1 MKSKDELKEIYNK
14 NDTAYYFDVIIRFWD
29 RDIDFSDILS
39 DKKLYQEN
47 NVLGSIKQTDLLK
60 FIIKLDIQYYLIMG
74 GLIKFVI
81 RLNIL

>member
-14 NDTAYYFDVIIRFWD
+14 NDTAYYFDAIIRFWD

-47 NVLGSIKQTDLLK
+47 NVLGSIK
-60 FIIKLDIQYYLIMG
+60 
-74 GLIKFVI
+74 
-81 RLNIL
+81 

>member
-29 RDIDFSDILS
+29 RDIDFSDVLS

>member
-47 NVLGSIKQTDLLK
+47 NVLGSIKYTDLLK
-60 FIIKLDIQYYLIMG
+60 FIIKLDI
-74 GLIKFVI
+74 
-81 RLNIL
+81 